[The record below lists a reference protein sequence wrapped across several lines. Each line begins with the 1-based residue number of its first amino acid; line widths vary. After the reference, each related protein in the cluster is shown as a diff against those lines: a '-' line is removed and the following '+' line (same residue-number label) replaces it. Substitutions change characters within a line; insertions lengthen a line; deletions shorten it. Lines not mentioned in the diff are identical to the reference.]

1 VSELR
6 VVEGKEIHWKMMMI
20 MMIII
25 IIIIIFIVILK
36 QQQQPAANSSSSS
49 SREVSVEVFNG
60 LQWKTTQKRFK

>member
-36 QQQQPAANSSSSS
+36 QQQQPAASSSS